1 MQRMLGVAPRIR
13 ALSAIMKSAPA
24 ITCSR
29 LPHTRMV
36 FELREAS
43 AVRSFATIGAEGSD
57 SDFAPKK
64 AAPIATKNRDVAA
77 EIKQVLFLNL
87 FLKFISL

>member
-64 AAPIATKNRDVAA
+64 AIATKNRDVAA

-87 FLKFISL
+87 FPKFISL

>member
-64 AAPIATKNRDVAA
+64 APIATKNRDVAA